1 LELYDIQADPDCI
14 KNLAGNPEF
23 RDRCDAMKKL
33 LMEQLTAQADPRV
46 TGNGDVFDKYPP
58 AAHWVGKYESLS
70 GKKSSPKV
78 DPADN

>member
-1 LELYDIQADPDCI
+1 
-14 KNLAGNPEF
+14 
-23 RDRCDAMKKL
+23 MKKL

-58 AAHWVGKYESLS
+58 AMVGWVGKFERLS
-70 GKKSSPKV
+70 GKKSAPKV